1 MRRTFLAIEGR
12 FQCRTIR
19 DGKTWAAR
27 KGKNICTA
35 VGKELLIQQIMFG
48 SGGARLRSDV
58 LRYIGVGTGNQP
70 AVASLTSLIAPVV
83 YLPGTFLAPL
93 DMPVGQTL
101 ENDALSMSAR
111 YGRTYA
117 RGEISLGSTVLVSE
131 AGLFTNG
138 DPRNGWSV
146 PGPTDLVTAG
156 AFTPMFY
163 KSFEPIP
170 IGPEDDGFE
179 IQWEIRIL

>member
-1 MRRTFLAIEGR
+1 
-12 FQCRTIR
+12 
-19 DGKTWAAR
+19 
-27 KGKNICTA
+27 
-35 VGKELLIQQIMFG
+35 MFG
-48 SGGARLRSDV
+48 SGGSRVRSDV

-70 AVASLTSLIAPVV
+70 AVPSLTSLIAPVA

-93 DMPVGQTL
+93 DAPVGQTL

-117 RGEISLGSTVLVSE
+117 RGEISLGATVLVSE

-146 PGPTDLVTAG
+146 PSPTDLVTAG
-156 AFTPMFY
+156 AFTPAFY